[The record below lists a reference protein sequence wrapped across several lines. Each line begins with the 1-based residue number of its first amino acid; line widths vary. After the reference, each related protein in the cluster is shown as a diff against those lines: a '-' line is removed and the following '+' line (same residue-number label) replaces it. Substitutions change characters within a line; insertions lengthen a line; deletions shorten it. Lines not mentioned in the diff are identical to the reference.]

1 MRLRTAICCISVL
14 TSNFFSFLSYSNFS
28 QDKWT
33 YHLPNI
39 DKLSNNLGDQVFD
52 RCGKDLGTP
61 LVDIQEISK
70 VFSLKLQGKED
81 FELRKGGRVVFFST
95 RHDQVK
101 SADWKLNL
109 STRPVWIHEKGKKK
123 LCVPLDFGD
132 RALTPLLTGI
142 APEFWDKHL
151 QYVRHAQ
158 VVIDPGHGGNDW
170 GASGNFKGESFK
182 EKDLTLEFARE
193 LNGAFKEKGIESV
206 LTRNQDHFVSL
217 SERTSLVNKF
227 KPKLFLSLHLNAN
240 GVGPGF
246 EIFTLSQYKKDRKS
260 LFEIG
265 EKVSKQKEKSLLTF
279 KSTVKQ
285 ELSVKWAGFLKKILS
300 SFLSPVK
307 AGMRHESFFLLYAVD
322 SPGILVELGHIDREE
337 DMRFWLN
344 TENRKETWKQIAAQ
358 FLEESKKSKF

>member
-1 MRLRTAICCISVL
+1 MKLRTVIFCISVL
-14 TSNFFSFLSYSNFS
+14 TSNFFTFLSYSNFS

-33 YHLPNI
+33 YHSPNNQ
-39 DKLSNNLGDQVFD
+39 LSSDSGDHLFD

-61 LVDIQEISK
+61 LVDVQEIAK

-81 FELRKGGRVVFFST
+81 FELKKGDRVVYFST
-95 RHDQVK
+95 RHERVK
-101 SADWKLNL
+101 SADWKQDL
-109 STRPVWIHEKGKKK
+109 SSRPVWIREKGKKK

-132 RALTPLLTGI
+132 RALTPLLTGQ
-142 APEFWDKHL
+142 APEPWDNHL

-170 GASGNFKGESFK
+170 GAGGAFKGASLK

-193 LNGAFKEKGIESV
+193 LNAAFKEKGIESV

-227 KPKLFLSLHLNAN
+227 KPKFFLSLHLNAN
-240 GVGPGF
+240 GVGSGF

-265 EKVSKQKEKSLLTF
+265 QKVSKQKEKSLLTF
-279 KSTVKQ
+279 KSTAKQ
-285 ELSVKWAGFLKKILS
+285 ELSVQWAAFLKKILS

-307 AGMRHESFFLLYAVD
+307 SGMRHESFFLLYAVD

-337 DMRFWLN
+337 DMKFWLN
-344 TENRKETWKQIAAQ
+344 AEKRKEVWSQIATR
-358 FLEESKKSKF
+358 FMEESKKLKF

>member
-1 MRLRTAICCISVL
+1 MRLRTAIFCISVL
-14 TSNFFSFLSYSNFS
+14 TSNVFSFFCYSNFS

-33 YHLPNI
+33 YHSPNNQ
-39 DKLSNNLGDQVFD
+39 LSSDSGVHLFD
-52 RCGKDLGTP
+52 RCGKDLGAP
-61 LVDIQEISK
+61 LVSVEEIAK
-70 VFSLKLQGKED
+70 VFSLKFQGKED
-81 FELRKGGRVVFFST
+81 FELKKGDRVVYFST
-95 RHDQVK
+95 RHDQIR
-101 SADWKLNL
+101 SADWKQNL
-109 STRPVWIHEKGKKK
+109 SARPVWIREKGKKK

-132 RALTPLLTGI
+132 RALTPLITGQS
-142 APEFWDKHL
+142 PETWDKHL

-170 GASGNFKGESFK
+170 GASGNFKSESFK

-193 LNGAFKEKGIESV
+193 LNSAFKEKGIESV
-206 LTRNQDHFVSL
+206 LTRNQDLFVSL

-265 EKVSKQKEKSLLTF
+265 KRVSKEKEKSLLTF
-279 KSTVKQ
+279 KSTAKQ
-285 ELSVKWAGFLKKILS
+285 ELSVHWAAIFKQILS

-307 AGMRHESFFLLYAVD
+307 AGMRQESFFLLYAVD
-322 SPGILVELGHIDREE
+322 TPGILIELGYVDREE
-337 DMRFWLN
+337 DMKLWLD
-344 TENRKETWKQIAAQ
+344 EKKRKEIWSQIASR
-358 FLEESKKSKF
+358 FLEEIKKSQF